1 MSRPR
6 AFAVKPAGKL
16 AQEPFDFVELPHDG
30 RYRRRITMR
39 TEGDLVFLL
48 DLEEAVHLRHGDGLV
63 LDDGRIIGVVAAD
76 EPVAEITASD
86 AHHLTR
92 LAWHIGN
99 RHVPAQILA
108 DRIRIAPD
116 PIIEEMARGLGG
128 TVESLL
134 AQFDPE
140 GGAYEAAEAHGHAHA
155 HSAHSHSHSHAHA
168 HSHSHSHDHGQDRSH
183 VHGPGCGHDH
193 VHDEN
198 CGHGHAHD
206 HAHDHAHHH
215 GHAHKS

>member
-30 RYRRRITMR
+30 RYRRRIVMR

-48 DLEEAVHLRHGDGLV
+48 DLEDAVHLRHGDGLV
-63 LDDGRIIGVVAAD
+63 LDDGRVIGVVAAD
-76 EPVAEITASD
+76 EPVAEVTARD

-116 PIIEEMARGLGG
+116 PIIEEMVRGLGG
-128 TVESLL
+128 DVTSIE

-155 HSAHSHSHSHAHA
+155 HSHSHAHA
-168 HSHSHSHDHGQDRSH
+168 
-183 VHGPGCGHDH
+183 HGPGCGHDH
-193 VHDEN
+193 AHGEH
-198 CGHGHAHD
+198 CGHD
-206 HAHDHAHHH
+206 HSHDHAHHDHVH
-215 GHAHKS
+215 GHAHSHSKK